1 MFARGT
7 VDVGRDDRNS
17 PKAGRWSGSR
27 CPVIDVGSVN
37 CRVIAGT
44 GSLGCI
50 TTLYCSLYPLHY
62 FIMAVISMFILTL
75 RSSGLIISENAIFR
89 HNKNMLHL
97 AGTENPCDDAGRSL
111 TLPAEVSQP
120 SSKSWMGA

>member
-50 TTLYCSLYPLHY
+50 TTLNCSLY
-62 FIMAVISMFILTL
+62 FFQSSIMTAMSMFILTL
-75 RSSGLIISENAIFR
+75 THPMEFWTYHKRKRDISA
-89 HNKNMLHL
+89 
-97 AGTENPCDDAGRSL
+97 
-111 TLPAEVSQP
+111 
-120 SSKSWMGA
+120 